1 MIAVVTLSKCIRRD
15 RPFARMVPVLAL
27 AVALSLAGAHPAS
40 AQETGLSKSQLVRLV
55 MSTASPAEK
64 LETLRA
70 QCLSFEP
77 TERDWRDLK
86 SLGAEEDLIAA
97 GEECAREAQALRV
110 ALNASRF
117 SVPAGDTTM
126 LTVDLTRAGEPVSG
140 QALVLSGSGGAG
152 AGVRLSRTTDARGRA
167 FFSLAA
173 GETVG
178 SARYVVSAP
187 GASLDGSTR
196 VTVTTMADVPS
207 AVSVNPPSIELAADQ
222 APPAVGITVRDRF
235 GNPVPGLDLMLI
247 AGSGTDSV
255 VLATATTEA
264 DGEATFSVADAPPG
278 DVEAW
283 EIRSAG
289 GVLASLPV
297 LIERP
302 SPAAAGAV
310 AAGVAVAAD
319 AAAPGI
325 GPADETPVDATIR
338 EGYESLEEGDAVAAE
353 QSFRAA
359 LGINPR
365 RPDAQKGLAAALL
378 AQDRAD
384 EAVVWYEVA
393 TRRSPGDADAWY
405 GLGQAY
411 SAAGRRNDAANALS
425 RARDI
430 DPTLAEVDSEIADLG
445 RPPGY
450 VTGSLW
456 GGSTFDNSESGG
468 IRRAAFD
475 LSISPAVNLWGG
487 WDRSLAP
494 RSPELV
500 RGPDEWDSWFAG
512 GSLSHGSGHRLETAL
527 ELGQRT
533 QKFGP
538 VDETSSLKQNVY
550 RLTQIVRFSDAPRA
564 TELRVGGYLGRWFD
578 REDWIVFSRLKT
590 PIGRQLSFVASG
602 SYGETIGTN
611 WIETGRHADKDGRL
625 YAGIAWENDK
635 GFAIQPVLG
644 VGSISSERSDD
655 LSGTLL
661 DLLLEAAVPVTRG
674 SEIRG
679 YLRHQRPPGGE
690 AFTVIAVALG
700 FKMGWA
706 GG

>member
-1 MIAVVTLSKCIRRD
+1 MGAVAPLRCIHGD
-15 RPFARMVPVLAL
+15 HPFARMAPVLAL
-27 AVALSLAGAHPAS
+27 TAALSLAGARPAS
-40 AQETGLSKSQLVRLV
+40 AQETGLSKSQLVSLV
-55 MSTASPAEK
+55 VSSASAAEK
-64 LETLRA
+64 LETVRT

-77 TERDWRDLK
+77 TERDWRDLRN
-86 SLGAEEDLIAA
+86 LGAEEDLIAA

-117 SVPAGDTTM
+117 SVPAGDTTL
-126 LTVDLTRAGEPVSG
+126 LTVDLTRAGTPVAG
-140 QALVLSGSGGAG
+140 HALVLSGSGGAG

-187 GASLDGSTR
+187 GFSLDGSTR
-196 VTVTTMADVPS
+196 VTLTTVADVPS
-207 AVSVNPPSIELAADQ
+207 AVTVNPPSIDLAADQ
-222 APPAVGITVRDRF
+222 EPPEVGITVRDRF
-235 GNPVPGLDLMLI
+235 GNPVPGLDLVLI
-247 AGSGTDSV
+247 ASSDTDS
-255 VLATATTEA
+255 VLATATTESN
-264 DGEATFSVADAPPG
+264 GKATFTVADVPPG

-283 EIRSAG
+283 EIRSEAA
-289 GVLASLPV
+289 VLASLPV
-297 LIERP
+297 RIERP

-310 AAGVAVAAD
+310 AAGVAVGAD

-325 GPADETPVDATIR
+325 GPADETPIDATIR
-338 EGYESLEEGDAVAAE
+338 EGYEYLEEGDAVAAE

-365 RPDAQKGLAAALL
+365 RPDAQKGLAAAFL

-411 SAAGRRNDAANALS
+411 SAAGRRNEAADALS
-425 RARDI
+425 RAQEI
-430 DPTLAEVDSEIADLG
+430 DPTLAEVDTEIADLG

-475 LSISPAVNLWGG
+475 LSFSPAVKLWGG

-512 GSLSHGSGHRLETAL
+512 GSLSYGSGHRLETAFS
-527 ELGQRT
+527 LGQRT

-550 RLTQIVRFSDAPRA
+550 RLTQIVRFSDAPLA
-564 TELRVGGYLGRWFD
+564 TELRIGGYLGRWFD
-578 REDWIVFSRLKT
+578 REDWIVFSRFKT

-625 YAGIAWENDK
+625 YAGVAWENGK
-635 GFAIQPVLG
+635 GLVIQPVLG
-644 VGSISSERSDD
+644 VGSVSSEQSDD
-655 LSGTLL
+655 LSGTLF
-661 DLLLEAAVPVTRG
+661 DLLLEAAVPITRG
-674 SEIRG
+674 SEFRG
-679 YLRHQRPPGGE
+679 YVRHQRPPGGE
-690 AFTVIAVALG
+690 AFTVVALALG